1 MIDFFI
7 SLFIKPDAVQ
17 DCRAYEEPKKKQP
30 SSEEYNEV
38 MRHQHEMRKQLYKKL
53 KL

>member
-1 MIDFFI
+1 MIDFLI

-17 DCRAYEEPKKKQP
+17 DCRAYEEPKRVQP

-38 MRHQHEMRKQLYKKL
+38 MRHQHEMRKQLYKKIRL
-53 KL
+53 

>member
-1 MIDFFI
+1 MIDFLI
-7 SLFIKPDAVQ
+7 SLFIKPDVVQ
-17 DCRAYEEPKKKQP
+17 DCRAYEEPKRVQP